1 MALRRSRRLHLLL
14 LNPSASESSNQ
25 VTPAQFYSPD
35 SFPVARHQSPAAT
48 SCTHLLLSPCP
59 SLPARAVARDGA
71 RAKRAEQAALAH
83 TCSHQSLRYASV
95 AGGCSGCA
103 GCARRK
109 ASAWAKSSGAN
120 ERTPGGSVALRV
132 AQRSRDHPEPHLRC
146 PMRPDQNALR
156 RGKVVMGRPCR
167 GQTGENSLCLFTC
180 AHPHQNRMISIMSL
194 VSWVGLAPSAANLG
208 TIRVDLEAE
217 ETALLTI

>member
-1 MALRRSRRLHLLL
+1 M
-14 LNPSASESSNQ
+14 
-25 VTPAQFYSPD
+25 
-35 SFPVARHQSPAAT
+35 ARHQSPAAT

-132 AQRSRDHPEPHLRC
+132 AQRSRDHPEFALPDAS
-146 PMRPDQNALR
+146 RPKRYDGGKLGPKLSWGDHVGQIQERIPFVWANA
-156 RGKVVMGRPCR
+156 P
-167 GQTGENSLCLFTC
+167 N
-180 AHPHQNRMISIMSL
+180 PHQNRMISIMSL

-208 TIRVDLEAE
+208 TIRFDLEAE
-217 ETALLTI
+217 KQHY